1 MALKHSL
8 VAHYQPEVVGKKG
21 YWGSGPVWPQS
32 QQAQVGRRDQKEH
45 QERSLSEKQKSG
57 KMRDPQTLHS

>member
-21 YWGSGPVWPQS
+21 YW
-32 QQAQVGRRDQKEH
+32 VGGREWQFTD
-45 QERSLSEKQKSG
+45 
-57 KMRDPQTLHS
+57 